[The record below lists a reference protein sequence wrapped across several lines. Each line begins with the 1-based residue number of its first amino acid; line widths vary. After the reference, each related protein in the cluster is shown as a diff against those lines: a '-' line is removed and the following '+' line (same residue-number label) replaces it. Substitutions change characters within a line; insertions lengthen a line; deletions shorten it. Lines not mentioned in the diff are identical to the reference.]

1 MCILPVQDITPE
13 RLEEKPII
21 FGDYMKMGAAKDDRM
36 YEEIADFRKVTN
48 VLTEVSRLI
57 SITCNCG
64 TLHCTTLHYT
74 ALHYTTLH

>member
-36 YEEIADFRKVTN
+36 YEEIADFKKVTN
-48 VLTEVSRLI
+48 VLTEVS
-57 SITCNCG
+57 
-64 TLHCTTLHYT
+64 
-74 ALHYTTLH
+74 